1 MLRRLILLCCS
12 FDAFLREM
20 DTRYPSAETVFDYYV
35 DSKQRAWVSW
45 ESKLPSAFKP
55 SSDTPFFKILVPT
68 VDTVRSRFLLNGLVS
83 STKHALLIGN
93 VGVGKTMIVQSV
105 LENLP
110 DSKSSTTINFSA
122 QASSNS
128 LQVGYTQMI

>member
-1 MLRRLILLCCS
+1 
-12 FDAFLREM
+12 M

-35 DSKQRAWVSW
+35 DPKQRAWVSW

-55 SSDTPFFKILVPT
+55 ASDTPFFKILVPT
-68 VDTVRSRFLLNGLVS
+68 VDTVRSRYLLNGLVS
-83 STKHALLIGN
+83 SPKHALLIGN

-105 LENLP
+105 LDNLP
-110 DSKSSTTINFSA
+110 DSKSSMTINFSA

-128 LQVGYTQMI
+128 LQVGFILMS